1 MVAPRHYC
9 KVWGNKWLSV
19 GVISSPYCTSMGE
32 EEVIVLS
39 TEGAVTDGGHGPWL
53 GWIGPMTSYVE
64 MYQETLVEN
73 RAGWDNFLS
82 TQVEK
87 W

>member
-1 MVAPRHYC
+1 
-9 KVWGNKWLSV
+9 
-19 GVISSPYCTSMGE
+19 
-32 EEVIVLS
+32 
-39 TEGAVTDGGHGPWL
+39 
-53 GWIGPMTSYVE
+53 MTSYVE